1 MHAEEQ
7 CLNNL
12 AIRKKDEGLDM
23 AIFVSILSQSP
34 YPPPTRFTP
43 LQISIIPMKL
53 KCSSLEIAIEIRVY
67 TAGI

>member
-12 AIRKKDEGLDM
+12 AIGKKDEGLDK
-23 AIFVSILSQSP
+23 AIFVSILASCPSRL
-34 YPPPTRFTP
+34 PPFSP

>member
-12 AIRKKDEGLDM
+12 AIRKKDKGLDM
-23 AIFVSILSQSP
+23 AIFVSILASSP
-34 YPPPTRFTP
+34 GRLPPFTP